1 MITSPKCA
9 TTNRTRLLP
18 SLALFGS
25 FFLLGVFISSLGP
38 AIAPLSHDLGV
49 ADVSLGAGVALRGLG
64 YLLGSW
70 LSSVQLP
77 IGALNDRMARLG
89 AATAGIGLLALAID
103 AAQTL
108 WAVCALCF
116 GQGFCGGSI
125 DAIANAAISFVHGA
139 DVAPWMQGLHFCF
152 SAGALLAPVAVGNM
166 GYPAA
171 FLVFGLLALPTGVA
185 CCLTSS
191 ATAAAA
197 AATTSAVSTV
207 QGVDGG
213 GKHHLLVDE
222 GLLSMPDD
230 QQEEEGGGGLPAAT
244 LSSGGDVE
252 MVQATGPR
260 SLGASGTGT
269 GGDPPFSHR
278 HPNDEG
284 IERDDSPPAAR
295 RRSEVHSGGGR
306 GGALATRRKEE
317 EEDDAG
323 GEQEALAEH
332 GRARSLLLSRE
343 EVDRQP
349 ISAAE
354 GQPIDGQSSAEE
366 GEQPLRL
373 EEHET
378 GGKPP
383 PPLPPPPFPLVG
395 LLVLFFFLYVGIE
408 VGFGAWVAVVVLR
421 DDLAGQAGAALM
433 ASVFWGGITL
443 GRLLAIPLAIPFSAG
458 VLLTVNLVGGLLSST
473 LLWFIGRDGVVW
485 AAMGAAGFG
494 LTMASTYP
502 LAMSLLPEA
511 GYALS
516 EKNSSRFVVG
526 GALGEMLVPAC
537 IALLLGPSSSSGNS
551 IGDGDGEPGRSDA
564 LYGACFAVLLLLVA
578 VYGTWSSLLASSA
591 ATAAA
596 SSSPLR

>member
-1 MITSPKCA
+1 
-9 TTNRTRLLP
+9 
-18 SLALFGS
+18 
-25 FFLLGVFISSLGP
+25 
-38 AIAPLSHDLGV
+38 
-49 ADVSLGAGVALRGLG
+49 
-64 YLLGSW
+64 
-70 LSSVQLP
+70 
-77 IGALNDRMARLG
+77 MARLG
-89 AATAGIGLLALAID
+89 AATAGIGLLAIAID

-108 WAVCALCF
+108 WAVSALCF
-116 GQGFCGGSI
+116 GQGLCGGSI

-152 SAGALLAPVAVGNM
+152 SAGALLAPVAVGHM

-171 FLVFGLLALPTGVA
+171 FLVFGLLALPTGAA

-197 AATTSAVSTV
+197 ATSSAISTV

-213 GKHHLLVDE
+213 GKHHVLVDE
-222 GLLSMPDD
+222 GLLSMSDD
-230 QQEEEGGGGLPAAT
+230 QQEEEGGGGLPAVT
-244 LSSGGDVE
+244 LASRGTVE
-252 MVQATGPR
+252 MVQ
-260 SLGASGTGT
+260 GTGW
-269 GGDPPFSHR
+269 DPAFSHM
-278 HPNDEG
+278 HPNDKR
-284 IERDDSPPAAR
+284 IERHDSPPAAR
-295 RRSEVHSGGGR
+295 RQSEVHSGGGR
-306 GGALATRRKEE
+306 GGALATRREE
-317 EEDDAG
+317 EEEEEEEEDAG

-343 EVDRQP
+343 EVDRQS

-354 GQPIDGQSSAEE
+354 GQPIDGQSSAEDA
-366 GEQPLRL
+366 EQPFRL
-373 EEHET
+373 EGHEG

-383 PPLPPPPFPLVG
+383 PPPPPPFPLVV

-433 ASVFWGGITL
+433 ASLFWGGITL
-443 GRLLAIPLAIPFSAG
+443 GRLLAIQLAVPFSAG
-458 VLLTVNLVGGLLSST
+458 VLLTVNLVLGLLSST
-473 LLWFIGRDGVVW
+473 LLWVIGRDGFVW

-494 LTMASTYP
+494 LSMASTYP

-516 EKNSSRFVVG
+516 EKNSSHFVVG

-537 IALLLGPSSSSGNS
+537 IALLLGPSGSSGNS

-564 LYGACFAVLLLLVA
+564 LYGACFAISLLMVA
-578 VYGTWSSLLASSA
+578 VYGTWCSLLASSA

>member
-1 MITSPKCA
+1 
-9 TTNRTRLLP
+9 
-18 SLALFGS
+18 
-25 FFLLGVFISSLGP
+25 
-38 AIAPLSHDLGV
+38 
-49 ADVSLGAGVALRGLG
+49 
-64 YLLGSW
+64 
-70 LSSVQLP
+70 
-77 IGALNDRMARLG
+77 MARLG
-89 AATAGIGLLALAID
+89 AATAGIGLFAMAID

-116 GQGFCGGSI
+116 GQGLCGGSI

-139 DVAPWMQGLHFCF
+139 GVAPWMQGLHFCF
-152 SAGALLAPVAVGNM
+152 SAGALLAPVAVGHL

-191 ATAAAA
+191 AAAAA
-197 AATTSAVSTV
+197 TAATTSAVSAAE
-207 QGVDGG
+207 GVDGG

-222 GLLSMPDD
+222 VPLSMPDG
-230 QQEEEGGGGLPAAT
+230 QQEEEGGGELPAVT
-244 LSSGGDVE
+244 LASGGDVE

-260 SLGASGTGT
+260 SLDVSGTGT
-269 GGDPPFSHR
+269 DGGPSFSHR
-278 HPNDEG
+278 HPKYKR

-295 RRSEVHSGGGR
+295 RRSEAHGGGGR
-306 GGALATRRKEE
+306 GGALATRREE
-317 EEDDAG
+317 EEEEDAG

-349 ISAAE
+349 ISAGE
-354 GQPIDGQSSAEE
+354 GQPIDGQSSAEDA
-366 GEQPLRL
+366 EQPLRL
-373 EEHET
+373 EEHEA
-378 GGKPP
+378 GGK
-383 PPLPPPPFPLVG
+383 LPPPPPVPLVG

-443 GRLLAIPLAIPFSAG
+443 GRLLAIPLAVQFSAG
-458 VLLTVNLVGGLLSST
+458 FLLTVNLVGGLLSST
-473 LLWFIGRDGVVW
+473 LLWFIGRDGAVW

-494 LTMASTYP
+494 LSMASTYP

-537 IALLLGPSSSSGNS
+537 IALLLGPSSSSSIS
-551 IGDGDGEPGRSDA
+551 IGDGDGEPGRSAA
-564 LYGACFAVLLLLVA
+564 LYGACFAVSLLLVA
-578 VYGTWSSLLASSA
+578 VYGTWCSLVASSA
-591 ATAAA
+591 ETAAA
-596 SSSPLR
+596 SIIAVALG

>member
-1 MITSPKCA
+1 MITSRKCA

-89 AATAGIGLLALAID
+89 AATAGIGLLAIAID
-103 AAQTL
+103 AARTL

-116 GQGFCGGSI
+116 GQGLCGGSI

-152 SAGALLAPVAVGNM
+152 SAGALLAPVAVGHM

-191 ATAAAA
+191 ATVAA

-207 QGVDGG
+207 HGLDGG
-213 GKHHLLVDE
+213 GKHHVLVDE

-230 QQEEEGGGGLPAAT
+230 QQEEEGGRGLPAVT
-244 LSSGGDVE
+244 LTSRGDVE

-260 SLGASGTGT
+260 SLGANGTGT
-269 GGDPPFSHR
+269 GGDPAFSHR
-278 HPNDEG
+278 HPNDKR
-284 IERDDSPPAAR
+284 IVRDDSPPAAR
-295 RRSEVHSGGGR
+295 RRSEVQSGGGR
-306 GGALATRRKEE
+306 GGAFATRREE
-317 EEDDAG
+317 EEEEDAG

-332 GRARSLLLSRE
+332 GRARSRLLSRE

-354 GQPIDGQSSAEE
+354 GQPIDGQFSVEDAE
-366 GEQPLRL
+366 QSLRL
-373 EEHET
+373 EEHEA

-383 PPLPPPPFPLVG
+383 PSPPPFPLVG

-443 GRLLAIPLAIPFSAG
+443 GRLLAIPLAVPFSAG
-458 VLLTVNLVGGLLSST
+458 VLLTVNLGGGLLSST
-473 LLWFIGRDGVVW
+473 LLWFIGRDGVLR

-494 LTMASTYP
+494 LSMASTYP

-516 EKNSSRFVVG
+516 QENSSRFVIG

-551 IGDGDGEPGRSDA
+551 IGDGDGEPGRSGA
-564 LYGACFAVLLLLVA
+564 LYGACFAVSLLLVA
-578 VYGTWSSLLASSA
+578 VYGTWCSLLASSA